1 MASVPGARTAP
12 VGILRQLRLPILDSY
27 ILVEFLGPFAF
38 AFLAFFLFWG
48 FNIFFLAAKYVIT
61 QNAPF
66 FLVMRFVVFRIPQS
80 IPMAFPFATLFAAL
94 LGIGRLMAD
103 NEINAIRTSGVSLW
117 RLSLTPFI
125 FGFLAFLLA
134 YGMNEYIAPRAV
146 DLSTR
151 TFYQIIYH
159 TAALPVEPQ
168 FFRKDPDTGN
178 VFFVSQVLPDGKT
191 MAGVQIFKPGRNGY
205 WNQTIQAQ
213 TAHVDGATLVLT
225 NAIMTFYNQQGYET
239 SQSSTPEFRIGL
251 PLAESAAQF
260 MSTANSDAWTMNSK
274 QLSAQVNALRSQGI
288 GGEALGNLE
297 VNLADKLAFPFAAF
311 VSVLIAL
318 PMAIRF
324 GKKGRAMG
332 MALAVVAFF
341 VYYVMTEAAAAFGGT
356 GRMNPY
362 LASWL
367 PNIIFG
373 VAGLALLWSEER

>member
-1 MASVPGARTAP
+1 MATISGARSAP
-12 VGILRQLRLPILDSY
+12 VGLLRKLRLPILDSY
-27 ILVEFLGPFAF
+27 VLAEFLGPFAF

-48 FNIFFLAAKYVIT
+48 FNIFFLAAKYIIQ

-66 FLVMRFVVFRIPQS
+66 FLVMRFVAFRIPQS
-80 IPMAFPFATLFAAL
+80 IPMAFPFATIFATL

-125 FGFLAFLLA
+125 FGLVVFGFT
-134 YGMNEYIAPRAV
+134 YTTNEYVAPKAV

-178 VFFVSQVLPDGKT
+178 VFFVSQVLPDMKT
-191 MAGVQIFKPGRNGY
+191 MAGVQIFKPGRSGY
-205 WNQTIQAQ
+205 WNETIQAK
-213 TAHVDGATLVLT
+213 TAHVEGATLVMT
-225 NAIMTFYNQQGYET
+225 QAVTTFYNADGFMTAQNT
-239 SQSSTPEFRIGL
+239 TPELRIGL

-260 MSTANSDAWTMNSK
+260 MSTANSDAWTMNTK
-274 QLSAQVNALRSQGI
+274 QLTQQVNALRDQGV

-297 VNLADKLAFPFAAF
+297 INLADKLAFPFSAV

-332 MALAVVAFF
+332 MALAIVAFF
-341 VYYVMTEAAAAFGGT
+341 VYYVLTEAASVFGST
-356 GRMNPY
+356 GHVNPY
-362 LASWL
+362 FASWL
-367 PNIIFG
+367 PNIVFG
-373 VAGLALLWSEER
+373 LSGLWLLWSDEH

>member
-12 VGILRQLRLPILDSY
+12 VGILRQFRPPILDSY
-27 ILVEFLGPFAF
+27 ILGEFVGPFVF
-38 AFLAFFLFWG
+38 AFLAFFLFWAL
-48 FNIFFLAAKYVIT
+48 NIFFLAFKYLIE

-66 FLVMRFVVFRIPQS
+66 FLIMRFVVFRIPQS

-94 LGIGRLMAD
+94 LGMGRLMAD

-117 RLSLTPFI
+117 RLALTPFL
-125 FGFLAFLLA
+125 FGVLAFGCA
-134 YGMNEYIAPRAV
+134 YAMNEYVAPKSV
-146 DLSTR
+146 ELSTR

-178 VFFVSQVLPDGKT
+178 VFFVSQVLPDGRT
-191 MAGVQIFKPGRNGY
+191 MQGVQIFKPGRTGY
-205 WNQTIQAQ
+205 WNQTVQAQ
-213 TAHVDGATLVLT
+213 TARVDGATLVLT
-225 NAIMTFYNQQGYET
+225 NAILTYYNQQGYET
-239 SQSSTPEFRIGL
+239 SQTTTPEFRIGL

-260 MSTANSDAWTMNSK
+260 MSSTTSDAWTMNSA
-274 QLSAQVNALRSQGI
+274 QLSQRVGALKAQGV

-297 VNLADKLAFPFAAF
+297 INLADKLAFPFASL
-311 VSVLIAL
+311 VSVLLAL
-318 PMAIRF
+318 PLAIRF

-341 VYYVMTEAAAAFGGT
+341 VYYVMTEAASAFGST
-356 GRMNPY
+356 GRINPY

-373 VAGLALLWSEER
+373 VAGLALLWIEER